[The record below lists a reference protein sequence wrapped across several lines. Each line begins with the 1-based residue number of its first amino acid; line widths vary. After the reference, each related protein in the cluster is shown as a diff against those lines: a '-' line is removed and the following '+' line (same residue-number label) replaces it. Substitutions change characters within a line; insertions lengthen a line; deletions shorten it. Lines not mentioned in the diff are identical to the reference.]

1 MPLVTP
7 EEAAEVAE
15 LEDVE
20 VVPDGLVSVPL
31 KTPEVIM
38 LEDEVEAVPVEP
50 PIVELSVAEIV
61 VVRPVVD
68 VR

>member
-7 EEAAEVAE
+7 EEAAGVAE

-31 KTPEVIM
+31 KTPEVVM
-38 LEDEVEAVPVEP
+38 LDNEVEAVPVEP
-50 PIVELSVAEIV
+50 PIVELSVAELV